1 MRVVFFT
8 TILLISSQINAQL
21 LPKYTDSL
29 KYKKDTAI
37 LGLSNKKEIVIDF
50 KKPQKKS
57 GFNFSLGKEKEVIY
71 RDNFTNRI
79 YFQNGFDRTLIYQ
92 RDNTTK

>member
-1 MRVVFFT
+1 MRVVLFT
-8 TILLISSQINAQL
+8 VVLLISSQINAQL

-29 KYKKDTAI
+29 NLGNKREIAI
-37 LGLSNKKEIVIDF
+37 HL

-57 GFNFSLGKEKEVIY
+57 GFSFSLGKEKEVTY

-79 YFQNGFDRTLIYQ
+79 YFQNGFDRTLIPQ
-92 RDNTTK
+92 KDNVTK

>member
-1 MRVVFFT
+1 MV
-8 TILLISSQINAQL
+8 TIFGI
-21 LPKYTDSL
+21 
-29 KYKKDTAI
+29 
-37 LGLSNKKEIVIDF
+37 F
-50 KKPQKKS
+50 
-57 GFNFSLGKEKEVIY
+57 GKQEKEVIY